1 MVLRLALVMLVMS
14 SGLAQASNRSTRI
27 AMAVALLDIAEEHC
41 GSSIKVDPEM
51 RKTLF
56 LHFHEYD
63 IAGLASVISRELNAF
78 YEDFSAVMKKDRAA
92 LCLSSPGYAA
102 SAGYPLIRMAE

>member
-27 AMAVALLDIAEEHC
+27 AMAVALLDVAEEHC

-56 LHFHEYD
+56 LHFHESD

-92 LCLSSPGYAA
+92 FCLSSPGYAA